1 MNIRDIT
8 GSQYDILKWYFIC
21 LPLFFEQG
29 PKRGGNPGP
38 FLVSASRDKSIRMWD
53 VSTGVCLMTLV
64 SGVTK

>member
-1 MNIRDIT
+1 MIFYLLAI
-8 GSQYDILKWYFIC
+8 
-21 LPLFFEQG
+21 FEQG

-64 SGVTK
+64 SSVTNNIVSKCINFMGK

>member
-1 MNIRDIT
+1 MV
-8 GSQYDILKWYFIC
+8 YFKMIFY
-21 LPLFFEQG
+21 LLVIFEQG

>member
-1 MNIRDIT
+1 MIFYLLAI
-8 GSQYDILKWYFIC
+8 
-21 LPLFFEQG
+21 FEQG

-64 SGVTK
+64 SSVTNNIVSNCINFMGK